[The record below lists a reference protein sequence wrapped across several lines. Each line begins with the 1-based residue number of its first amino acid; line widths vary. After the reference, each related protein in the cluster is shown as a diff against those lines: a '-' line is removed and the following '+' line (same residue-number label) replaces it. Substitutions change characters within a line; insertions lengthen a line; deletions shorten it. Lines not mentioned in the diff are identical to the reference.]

1 MPTRLALLGGT
12 FDPVHLGHRAAG
24 LAAAQALALDEVRLV
39 PSRLPPHRPVGPQA
53 SDHHRFAMAA
63 LMAMDEPTWTVSDG
77 ELRRE
82 GPSYT
87 FDTLTGL
94 HHEGLAATQIFFLIG
109 ADAFADIA
117 TWSRYPAVLDL
128 AHFVVVARPG
138 VTLESVQARVP
149 GTTSR
154 VTPAAALAAR
164 ATPGVALLNAPTPDV
179 SSTDIRARAADGRS
193 LSGLVSAPVER
204 YIRRHGLYGSR
215 STMVGALHGQ
225 DE

>member
-1 MPTRLALLGGT
+1 MPVRLGLLGGT

-39 PSRLPPHRPVGPQA
+39 PSRLPPHRAVGPRA
-53 SDHHRFAMAA
+53 SDHHRFTMAA
-63 LMAMDEPTWTVSDG
+63 LMAMDEPAWTVSDA
-77 ELRRE
+77 EVRRD
-82 GPSYT
+82 GASYT
-87 FDTLTGL
+87 FDTLTDL
-94 HHEGLAATQIFFLIG
+94 HREGTTATQIFFLIG
-109 ADAFADIA
+109 ADAFAEIA

-138 VTLESVQARVP
+138 VTLADVPARVP
-149 GTTSR
+149 ALGSR
-154 VTPAAALAAR
+154 FAPAPELAER
-164 ATPGVALLNAPTPDV
+164 ATPGIALLNAHTPDV
-179 SSTDIRARAADGRS
+179 SSTDIRARASDGRS
-193 LSGLVSAPVER
+193 LSGLVPAPVER

>member
-1 MPTRLALLGGT
+1 MPARLGLLGGT

-24 LAAAQALALDEVRLV
+24 RAAAQALALDEVRLV
-39 PSRLPPHRPVGPQA
+39 PSRMPPHRPVGPQA

-63 LMAMDEPTWTVSDG
+63 LLAMDEEGWTVGDG
-77 ELRRE
+77 EVRRD
-82 GPSYT
+82 GASYT
-87 FDTLTGL
+87 FDTLTEV
-94 HHEGLAATQIFFLIG
+94 HAEGLAATQIFFLIG
-109 ADAFADIA
+109 ADAFAEIA

-138 VTLESVQARVP
+138 VTLADVQARVP
-149 GTTSR
+149 
-154 VTPAAALAAR
+154 ALAPRITPVTALAGR
-164 ATPGVALLNAPTPDV
+164 ATPGIALLNAQTPDV
-179 SSTDIRARAADGRS
+179 SSTDIRARAAAGQS
-193 LSGLVSAPVER
+193 LSGLVPAAVEQ

>member
-1 MPTRLALLGGT
+1 MPTRLGLLGGT

-24 LAAAQALALDEVRLV
+24 LAAAHALALDEIRLV
-39 PSRLPPHRPVGPQA
+39 PSHLPPHRPVRPQA

-63 LMAMDEPTWTVSDG
+63 LMAMDEPTWTVWDG
-77 ELRRE
+77 EVGRE

-87 FDTLTGL
+87 FDTLTAL
-94 HHEGLAATQIFFLIG
+94 HHEGVAATQIFFLIG
-109 ADAFADIA
+109 ADAFAEIA
-117 TWSRYPAVLDL
+117 TWSRYPALLDL

-149 GTTSR
+149 GMIAR
-154 VTPAAALAAR
+154 VSPTAALAAR
-164 ATPGVALLNAPTPDV
+164 PTPGIALLNAQTPDV
-179 SSTDIRARAADGRS
+179 SSTDIRARAAEGRT

-204 YIRRHGLYGSR
+204 YIRRHGLYGMR

>member
-1 MPTRLALLGGT
+1 MPARLGLLGGT

-24 LAAAQALALDEVRLV
+24 RAAAQALALDEVRLV
-39 PSRLPPHRPVGPQA
+39 PSRMPPHRPVGPQA

-63 LMAMDEPTWTVSDG
+63 LLAMDEAGWTVGDG
-77 ELRRE
+77 EVRRD
-82 GPSYT
+82 GASYT
-87 FDTLTGL
+87 FDTLTEA
-94 HHEGLAATQIFFLIG
+94 HAEGLAATQIFFLIG
-109 ADAFADIA
+109 ADAFAEIA

-138 VTLESVQARVP
+138 VTLADVQARVP
-149 GTTSR
+149 
-154 VTPAAALAAR
+154 ALAPRITPVTALAGR
-164 ATPGVALLNAPTPDV
+164 ATPGIALLNAQTPDV
-179 SSTDIRARAADGRS
+179 SSTDIRARAAAGQS
-193 LSGLVSAPVER
+193 LSGLVPAAVEQ

>member
-1 MPTRLALLGGT
+1 MPARLGLLGGT
-12 FDPVHLGHRAAG
+12 LDPVHLGHRAAG

-39 PSRLPPHRPVGPQA
+39 PSRIPPHRAVGPQA

-63 LMAMDEPTWTVSDG
+63 LVAMDEPAWTVSDC
-77 ELRRE
+77 EVRRD

-87 FDTLTGL
+87 FDTLSEL
-94 HHEGLAATQIFFLIG
+94 HREGVAATQIFFLIG
-109 ADAFADIA
+109 ADAFAEIA

-138 VTLESVQARVP
+138 VTLASVQARVP
-149 GTTSR
+149 DLALR
-154 VTPAAALAAR
+154 LTPPSALPAR
-164 ATPGVALLNAPTPDV
+164 TTPGLALLHAQTPDV
-179 SSTDIRARAADGRS
+179 SSTDIRTRASGGRS

>member
-1 MPTRLALLGGT
+1 MPTRLGLLGGT

-24 LAAAQALALDEVRLV
+24 LAAADALALDEIRLV
-39 PSRLPPHRPVGPQA
+39 PSHLPPHRPVGPQA

-63 LMAMDEPTWTVSDG
+63 LMAMDEPDWTVWDG
-77 ELRRE
+77 EVGRE

-87 FDTLTGL
+87 FDTLTAL
-94 HHEGLAATQIFFLIG
+94 HHEGVAATQIFFLIG
-109 ADAFADIA
+109 ADAFAEIA
-117 TWSRYPAVLDL
+117 TWSRYPALLDL

-149 GTTSR
+149 AMIAR
-154 VTPAAALAAR
+154 VTPPAALAAR
-164 ATPGVALLNAPTPDV
+164 PTPGIALLNAQTPHV
-179 SSTDIRARAADGRS
+179 SSTDIRARAAAGQT

-204 YIRRHGLYGSR
+204 YIRRHGLYGMR

>member
-1 MPTRLALLGGT
+1 MLTRLGVLGGT

-24 LAAAQALALDEVRLV
+24 LAAAHALALDEVRLV
-39 PSRLPPHRPVGPQA
+39 PSRLPPHRPLGPHA

-63 LMAMDEPTWTVSDG
+63 LMAMNEPAWTVSDG
-77 ELRRE
+77 EVGRE

-87 FDTLTGL
+87 FDTLTAL
-94 HHEGLAATQIFFLIG
+94 HHGGLTPTQIFFLLG
-109 ADAFADIA
+109 ADAFAEIA

-138 VTLESVQARVP
+138 VTLESVMARMP
-149 GTTSR
+149 AMTAR
-154 VTPAAALAAR
+154 VTPPAALAAR
-164 ATPGVALLNAPTPDV
+164 PAPGIALLNAPTPDV
-179 SSTDIRARAADGRS
+179 SSTDIRARAADGRT

>member
-1 MPTRLALLGGT
+1 MPTRLGLLGGT

-39 PSRLPPHRPVGPQA
+39 PSHLPPHRPVGPQT

-63 LMAMDEPTWTVSDG
+63 LMAMDETTWTVSDC
-77 ELRRE
+77 EVRRE

-94 HHEGLAATQIFFLIG
+94 HHEGLASTQIFFLIG
-109 ADAFADIA
+109 ADAFAEIA
-117 TWSRYPAVLDL
+117 TWSRYPGVLDL

-138 VTLESVQARVP
+138 ITLASVQARVP
-149 GTTSR
+149 AMESR
-154 VTPAAALAAR
+154 VTPAAALTSRAR
-164 ATPGVALLNAPTPDV
+164 PGVVLLNAHTPDV
-179 SSTDIRARAADGRS
+179 SSTDIRARASDGRS
-193 LSGLVSAPVER
+193 LSGLVPAPVER

-215 STMVGALHGQ
+215 FTMVGALHGQ

>member
-1 MPTRLALLGGT
+1 MPARLGLLGGT

-24 LAAAQALALDEVRLV
+24 RAAAQALALDEVRLV
-39 PSRLPPHRPVGPQA
+39 PSRMPPHRPVGPQA

-63 LMAMDEPTWTVSDG
+63 LLAMDEAGWTVGDG
-77 ELRRE
+77 EVRRD
-82 GPSYT
+82 GASYT
-87 FDTLTGL
+87 FDTLTEV
-94 HHEGLAATQIFFLIG
+94 HAEGLAATQIFFLIG
-109 ADAFADIA
+109 ADAFAEIA

-138 VTLESVQARVP
+138 VTLADVQARVP
-149 GTTSR
+149 
-154 VTPAAALAAR
+154 ALAPRITPVTALAGR
-164 ATPGVALLNAPTPDV
+164 ATPGIALLNAQTPDV
-179 SSTDIRARAADGRS
+179 SSTDIRARAAAGQS
-193 LSGLVSAPVER
+193 LSGLVPAAVEQ